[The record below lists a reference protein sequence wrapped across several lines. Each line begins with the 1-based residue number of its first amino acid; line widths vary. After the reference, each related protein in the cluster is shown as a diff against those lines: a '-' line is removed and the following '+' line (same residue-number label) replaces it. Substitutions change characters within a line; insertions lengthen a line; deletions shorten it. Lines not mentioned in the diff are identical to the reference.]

1 MDQIPV
7 ELSLNGV
14 YYPPWLLAAG
24 LGLVL
29 AMTLTSLAN
38 LTGLSRWVWHPP
50 LFFTALVVAC
60 TLLIGSTLVPSFFA

>member
-29 AMTLTSLAN
+29 AMALTSLAN
-38 LTGLSRWVWHPP
+38 LTGLSQWVWHPP
-50 LFFTALVVAC
+50 LFFTALVVVC

>member
-29 AMTLTSLAN
+29 AMALTSLAN
-38 LTGLSRWVWHPP
+38 LIGLSQWVWHPP

>member
-1 MDQIPV
+1 MHQVPV

-14 YYPPWLLAAG
+14 YFPPWLLAAA

-29 AMTLTSLAN
+29 AMALSSLAN

-60 TLLIGSTLVPSFFA
+60 TLLLGSTLVPSFSG